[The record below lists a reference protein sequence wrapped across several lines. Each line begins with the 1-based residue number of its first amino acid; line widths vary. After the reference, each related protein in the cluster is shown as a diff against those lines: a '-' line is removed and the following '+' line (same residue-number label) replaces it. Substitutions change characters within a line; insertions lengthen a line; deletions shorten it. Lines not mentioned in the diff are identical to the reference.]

1 MAAETK
7 ERLKRIAEWQARMG
21 RPRYQHEAY
30 AALVELLVL
39 CAEMN
44 KDKIPADRELL
55 FDVFALRAIAHV
67 EVYIRLRLKELID
80 SGSPYIENAGK
91 LADKIKIDHLIASSL
106 QRRTITV
113 GDLISYEVPIGSPW
127 DLIRHFDTV
136 FGGGFKRALIEA
148 QAPSTSEEASEEQ
161 TPIISDF
168 ERLFGNLGR
177 LFEIRHKLAHE
188 AGREQVYAREEL
200 PELLS
205 AAAIYVAAC
214 DEVIGLRL
222 HGPQPHTQAG
232 MNARSAELL
241 AEAEQQIAAEIDRAK
256 ASGNVDPDEF
266 DDTQN
271 AWKEFAAKEASL
283 HAALVS
289 GGSMEPMVYADALTD
304 LSKARVEQIKWWAA
318 LDEGGV

>member
-1 MAAETK
+1 M
-7 ERLKRIAEWQARMG
+7 
-21 RPRYQHEAY
+21 
-30 AALVELLVL
+30 
-39 CAEMN
+39 
-44 KDKIPADRELL
+44 
-55 FDVFALRAIAHV
+55 
-67 EVYIRLRLKELID
+67 
-80 SGSPYIENAGK
+80 
-91 LADKIKIDHLIASSL
+91 
-106 QRRTITV
+106 
-113 GDLISYEVPIGSPW
+113 
-127 DLIRHFDTV
+127 
-136 FGGGFKRALIEA
+136 
-148 QAPSTSEEASEEQ
+148 
-161 TPIISDF
+161 
-168 ERLFGNLGR
+168 
-177 LFEIRHKLAHE
+177 AHE